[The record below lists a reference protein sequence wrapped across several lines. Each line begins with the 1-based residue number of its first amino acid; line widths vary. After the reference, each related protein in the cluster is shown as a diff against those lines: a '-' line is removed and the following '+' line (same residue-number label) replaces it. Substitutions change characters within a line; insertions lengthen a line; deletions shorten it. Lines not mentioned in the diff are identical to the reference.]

1 MPGIGILSRS
11 QNKEVTMKYMM
22 ILSALVLFAACSDSP
37 NNPGGSLPVVK
48 NCRIMEADC
57 KGDTVVIAW
66 DAVAVEV
73 DGYEVWFSDTDPGDW
88 AELKSVEGT
97 TTDHIAT
104 STGYYCIYAVEG
116 LDTSEEQSN
125 KANNRANMYL
135 LSDTLTVNATNGIRF
150 EAAQTTFGD
159 ANEASFAQD
168 LYIAKSG
175 DTILMYRGNTE
186 PATYPGGSNSLL
198 ATSSNYV
205 APGPGDAS
213 WMNSAAIQ
221 NGTDYFVQLE
231 NGDYAYFMVD
241 TVATDYVVIGSS
253 QYQSIPSVRLFNPFI
268 F

>member
-1 MPGIGILSRS
+1 
-11 QNKEVTMKYMM
+11 MKYLM
-22 ILSALVLFAACSDSP
+22 ILSALILFAACSDSP
-37 NNPGGSLPVVK
+37 ESPSGNLPIVK
-48 NCRIMEADC
+48 NCRIMETEC
-57 KGDTVVIAW
+57 KGDTVIVAW
-66 DAVAVEV
+66 DAVTVEV
-73 DGYEVWFSDTDPGDW
+73 DGYGIWFSDTDPGDW
-88 AELKSVEGT
+88 INIAKVEGT
-97 TTDHIAT
+97 TTEHIAT
-104 STGYYCIYAVEG
+104 STGYYCVQAIKG
-116 LDTSEEQSN
+116 LDSSEDFSN
-125 KANNRANMYL
+125 KADNRANMYL

-150 EAAQTTFGD
+150 EAAQTTTGN
-159 ANEASFAQD
+159 AAEASYAQD

-198 ATSSNYV
+198 STTSNYV

-241 TVATDYVVIGSS
+241 TVATDFVVIGSS